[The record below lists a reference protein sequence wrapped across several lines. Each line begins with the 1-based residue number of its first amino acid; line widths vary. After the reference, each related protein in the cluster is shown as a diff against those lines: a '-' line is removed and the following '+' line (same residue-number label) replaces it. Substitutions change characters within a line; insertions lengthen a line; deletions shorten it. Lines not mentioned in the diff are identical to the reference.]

1 MMKMT
6 LGAKLRI
13 GGAAILALLCVIIA
27 LQNTETIEARILFM
41 SLTMPRAF
49 LLFGTTAIGFT
60 IGVLVTL
67 ILKGRMKAPARSEE

>member
-1 MMKMT
+1 MKMTT

-13 GGAAILALLCVIIA
+13 GGAAILTVLCGIVA
-27 LQNTETIEARILFM
+27 LQNTETIEAKILFM

-49 LLFGTTAIGFT
+49 LLFRTTAIGFT

-67 ILKGRMKAPARSEE
+67 FFKGRAKAPE